1 MNRRTNIINNV
12 ILLAATLAGILA
24 VTLVGNNAYGGE
36 IWLYVLYCLLGAI
49 LWAVV
54 NTVAHELGHVRAGK
68 KNGFRFVSMRIAF
81 LLFKKENGKI
91 YADFTGFADELGS
104 TEMVPENTENLGERF
119 VKMTRGGLT
128 GNVVLLAVSLVPLF
142 LTAFLPFWLYA
153 VWAILL
159 PVSLYFVFGNGLPMT
174 SDGIKNDAAVAYG
187 IKHGCDSEKV
197 MLSLL
202 CVHAALTEG
211 KRPAEIDE
219 KYYFDVPQLPENDLN
234 YLLLLDARYVYYL
247 DKEDFEN
254 AKATAD
260 RLESMLGD
268 MPKSYRPY
276 VRANL
281 LYDACTFAFDES
293 EADNLVEDNERYL
306 NNVNDVTVL
315 RVKSSYVL
323 YVLKDYKQAHKFL
336 THAKDKLDTCPV
348 EGLRLFEE
356 KLVDKMLADIPAEAL
371 AEEPREK
378 EKKEEK

>member
-174 SDGIKNDAAVAYG
+174 SDGIKNALAVASVIAG
-187 IKHGCDSEKV
+187 I
-197 MLSLL
+197 
-202 CVHAALTEG
+202 
-211 KRPAEIDE
+211 
-219 KYYFDVPQLPENDLN
+219 
-234 YLLLLDARYVYYL
+234 
-247 DKEDFEN
+247 
-254 AKATAD
+254 
-260 RLESMLGD
+260 
-268 MPKSYRPY
+268 
-276 VRANL
+276 
-281 LYDACTFAFDES
+281 
-293 EADNLVEDNERYL
+293 
-306 NNVNDVTVL
+306 
-315 RVKSSYVL
+315 
-323 YVLKDYKQAHKFL
+323 
-336 THAKDKLDTCPV
+336 
-348 EGLRLFEE
+348 
-356 KLVDKMLADIPAEAL
+356 
-371 AEEPREK
+371 
-378 EKKEEK
+378 